1 MNAVWIFTGLLP
13 ITRPLPES
21 AERPIIRFLL
31 GPRRGLHRRRW
42 LSRLPSS
49 LVPHDDSE
57 RSTHRLARLVAV
69 AAGIVGALLCAL
81 VPLLPVNQTT
91 ATILWPQGLNADG
104 HIADITAPL
113 VSGAPRAL
121 DISIPCGA
129 IATLPAD
136 GGLVVSTLPVNGFE
150 TGKSGLFVRANKDT
164 VVVAFRDSVAAVAP
178 RSAVAAGTCSTLHIW
193 ADAGGAGADFVGIPG
208 ATGTLASEKK
218 PAVGGIFTDLA
229 VAAQPGLSARIDVDT
244 RFIVAPTMLKR
255 VVLALGGLAVLVSI
269 VALGVLDRQSGHR
282 APRNW
287 RHWLGGG
294 LATWLAD
301 AAVISTLLLWHVIGA
316 TSSDD
321 GYNLTMV
328 RVSGQAG
335 YVANYYRYFGTTEA
349 PFDWYQSVLAQLA
362 SVSTAGVWMRLP
374 ATLAGIGCWLIIS
387 RYLLRRL
394 GPGKGGLASNRVA
407 VWTAGAVFVAAW
419 LPFNNGLRPEPLIA
433 LGVIAAWMLVETAIA
448 TRRLVPAAMAI
459 VVAMLTATVAP
470 QGLIAVAALLTGA
483 RPIAQI
489 IMRRRATDG
498 LLAPLAVLAASL
510 SLITVVVFRSQTLAT
525 VAESARI
532 KYKVGPTIAWYQDWL
547 RYYFLTVESNPDGS
561 MARRFAVLV
570 LLLCLFGMLVIL
582 LRRGRIP
589 GVASGPAW
597 RLVGTTAF
605 GLLLLTF
612 TPTKWAIQFGAF
624 AGLAGAL
631 GAVTA
636 FALARIGLHNR
647 RNLTLYVTAL
657 LFVLAVATSGVN
669 GWFYVGNYGVPW
681 WDIQPVIASHPVT
694 SIFLTLSI
702 ITGLLAAWQHFR
714 MDYAGHTEVTDNRR
728 NRVLASTPLLVVA
741 TIMVIGEVASL
752 AKGAVFR
759 YPLYTTGK
767 ANLAAI
773 SSALSPSSCAMGD
786 DVLTEPDPNVGLL
799 QPVPGQSIGPD
810 GPLGGVNPVGFK
822 PDGVGDDLRSYPVV
836 TKPGVVNSD
845 ASPNKPNAA
854 MSDSAGTAGG
864 KGPVGVNGSNVAL
877 PFGLDP
883 ANTPV
888 MGSYGEN
895 TLAATAT
902 STWYQ
907 LPPRTADRP
916 IVVVSAAGAIW
927 SYKEDG
933 TFTYGQSLKLQWGI
947 SRPDGTTQPLG
958 EVQPIDIGPEPAWRN
973 LRFPLTWAPPEANV
987 ARIVAYDP
995 NLSQDQ
1001 WFAFTPPRVPVLK
1014 TLQQLIGSQKPVLM
1028 DIATAANFPCQRPF
1042 SEHLGVAELPDYRI
1056 LPDHKQ
1062 TASSSNGWEASATG
1076 GPFLFT
1082 QVLLRTSTISTYL
1095 RGDWY
1100 RDWGSIEQYHPL
1112 VPSDQAPNAVIQQ
1125 GVMTV
1130 KGWSRQGPI
1139 RALP

>member
-1 MNAVWIFTGLLP
+1 M
-13 ITRPLPES
+13 
-21 AERPIIRFLL
+21 
-31 GPRRGLHRRRW
+31 PR
-42 LSRLPSS
+42 
-49 LVPHDDSE
+49 DDSE
-57 RSTHRLARLVAV
+57 QLSRRRARLVAIV
-69 AAGIVGALLCAL
+69 AGIAGALLCAV

-91 ATILWPQGLNADG
+91 ATILWPQGVNNG
-104 HIADITAPL
+104 GQITDITAPL

-121 DISIPCGA
+121 DISIPCSA

-136 GGLVVSTLPVNGFE
+136 GGLVVSTLPANGFE
-150 TGKSGLFVRANKDT
+150 TGKSGLFVRANKNA
-164 VVVAFRDSVAAVAP
+164 VVVAFRDSVAAVAT
-178 RSAVAAGTCSTLHIW
+178 RSAVAAGACSALHIW

-208 ATGTLASEKK
+208 ASGHLVAEKK
-218 PAVGGIFTDLA
+218 PQVGGIFTDLK
-229 VAAQPGLSARIDVDT
+229 VPAQPNLSARVDIDT
-244 RFIVAPTMLKR
+244 RFITAPTALKTI
-255 VVLALGGLAVLVSI
+255 VMAGGVLAVLVSI
-269 VALGVLDRQSGHR
+269 LAMAALDRRSRGGDTLVAWRSPIAPPQAGG
-282 APRNW
+282 APRLARYRPREDWARRTASW
-287 RHWLGGG
+287 RRVG
-294 LATWLAD
+294 LATWVAD
-301 AAVISTLLLWHVIGA
+301 LGVIATLLVWHVIGA
-316 TSSDD
+316 FSSDD
-321 GYNLTMV
+321 GYNLTIA
-328 RVSGQAG
+328 RVAPGAG
-335 YVANYYRYFGTTEA
+335 YIPDYYRYFGTTDA
-349 PFDWYQSVLAQLA
+349 PFDWYLGVLSHMATF
-362 SVSTAGVWMRLP
+362 STAGVWMRLP
-374 ATLAGIGCWLIIS
+374 ATLAGIACWLTIS
-387 RYLLRRL
+387 HWALRRL

-407 VWTAGAVFVAAW
+407 VFTAGAVFLAAW

-433 LGVIAAWMLVETAIA
+433 FGVLLTWVLAERAIGL
-448 TRRLVPAAMAI
+448 RRLAPAAVAI
-459 VVAMLTATVAP
+459 IVALLAATLAP
-470 QGLIAVAALLTGA
+470 QGLITVAALLTGA
-483 RPIAQI
+483 RAIAQTI
-489 IMRRRATDG
+489 RRRQATDG
-498 LLAPLAVLAASL
+498 WLAPLAVLAASF
-510 SLITVVVFRSQTLAT
+510 SLVFVVVFRSQTLAT

-582 LRRGRIP
+582 LRRGRVA
-589 GVASGPAW
+589 GLASGPAW
-597 RLVGTTAF
+597 RLIGTTAI

-612 TPTKWAIQFGAF
+612 TPTKWAVQFGAF

-636 FALARIGLHNR
+636 FTCSRIGLHNR

-694 SIFLTLSI
+694 TKFLSLSI
-702 ITGLLAAWQHFR
+702 ATGLLAAWQHFR
-714 MDYAGHTEVTDNRR
+714 MDYAGHTEVKDNRR

-741 TIMVIGEVASL
+741 TIMVLGEVGSL

-759 YPLYTTGK
+759 YPLYTTAK
-767 ANLAAI
+767 ADLAAL
-773 SSALSPSSCAMGD
+773 STGLSPRSCAMAD
-786 DVLTEPDPNVGLL
+786 DVLTEPDPNAGLL
-799 QPVPGQSIGPD
+799 QPAPGQTFGPD

-864 KGPVGVNGSNVAL
+864 QGPVGVNGSNIAL

-883 ANTPV
+883 ARTPV

-895 TLAATAT
+895 SLAATAT
-902 STWYQ
+902 SSWYQ

-916 IVVVSAAGAIW
+916 IVVVSASGAIW

-933 TFTYGQSLKLQWGI
+933 TFTYGQSLKLQWGVA
-947 SRPDGTTQPLG
+947 RPDGTTQPLA

-995 NLSQDQ
+995 NLSSDQ
-1001 WFAFTPPRVPVLK
+1001 WFAFTPPRVPVLQ
-1014 TLQQLIGSQKPVLM
+1014 TLQQLIGSHTPVLM
-1028 DIATAANFPCQRPF
+1028 DIATAANFPCQQPF
-1042 SEHLGVAELPDYRI
+1042 SEHLGVAQLPAYRL
-1056 LPDHKQ
+1056 LPDHRQ
-1062 TASSSNGWEASATG
+1062 TASSSNGWQAGEAG
-1076 GPFLFT
+1076 GPFLIT
-1082 QVLLRTSTISTYL
+1082 RAMQRTSTISTYL

-1100 RDWGSIEQYHPL
+1100 RDWGSIEQYYPL
-1112 VPSDQAPNAVIQQ
+1112 VPTDQAPQAVIEQ

-1130 KGWSRQGPI
+1130 RGWSRQGPI

>member
-1 MNAVWIFTGLLP
+1 M
-13 ITRPLPES
+13 
-21 AERPIIRFLL
+21 
-31 GPRRGLHRRRW
+31 
-42 LSRLPSS
+42 
-49 LVPHDDSE
+49 PHDDSE

-741 TIMVIGEVASL
+741 TIMVVGEVASL

-1062 TASSSNGWEASATG
+1062 TASSSNGWEAGEKG